1 MMEPASDSDI
11 PGVNISSST
20 TANEMTDIGT
30 GAKAM
35 PSGQQ
40 QAMMQMIHC
49 VGVVAGRNVSTVAMS
64 IVATRHRAICILW

>member
-1 MMEPASDSDI
+1 MIEPASESDI

-49 VGVVAGRNVSTVAMS
+49 AGVVAGRNASTATISMV
-64 IVATRHRAICILW
+64 VTRHRAICILW

>member
-1 MMEPASDSDI
+1 
-11 PGVNISSST
+11 
-20 TANEMTDIGT
+20 MTDIGT

-49 VGVVAGRNVSTVAMS
+49 VGVVAGRNVSTAAMS